1 MSQSSEDA
9 SPPCSC
15 CAGCPEKGREWMG
28 EIIAHPP
35 SVCVLLLSGSAHVRL
50 CRCPRVGCDTPQ
62 EKLGRD
68 LPLAP
73 SCAVCHLAAVYI
85 TGNTGTTLLLS
96 KAASLSTQRYLEG
109 EKQSERQPLLFC
121 FCQALKTLGKQKPDG
136 LRTVWRNSKADF
148 QG

>member
-1 MSQSSEDA
+1 MPRSSEDA
-9 SPPCSC
+9 SPHVAVVLDVQRRAES
-15 CAGCPEKGREWMG
+15 RRRRSQH
-28 EIIAHPP
+28 IQPP
-35 SVCVLLLSGSAHVRL
+35 SVFCCSLDLHVRL

-96 KAASLSTQRYLEG
+96 KAASLSSQRYLEG

-136 LRTVWRNSKADF
+136 LRAV
-148 QG
+148 